1 MSAKQA
7 AMRDAYGEAL
17 VELGASNPRV
27 VVLGAD
33 TTGSIKSSAFGARYP
48 ERFFNIGIA
57 EQNLVSIAAGLALAG
72 KIAYAGTYAI
82 FVPGKCVDQIRNN
95 IAYPNLDVKL
105 VCSHAGI
112 SVGPDGASHQQVEDI
127 AIMRSIPN
135 MKVLVPSDAVST
147 KAMVKA
153 VADIPGPCYIRLTR
167 PSTPVVYEA
176 EFGYS
181 LGKASV
187 ISEGSDVAIFACGIM
202 VPEAVKAGQSLKA
215 KGVSAA
221 VIDLHTI
228 KPIDVETITK
238 FASKC
243 GRVVTAEE
251 HNVIGGMGS
260 AVAEVLCERLPTPM
274 KRVGVMDT
282 FGESGETSE
291 LLRKYGLTAADIEVA
306 ASSLMKPARGSGSI
320 PARQDFNTENVKLK
334 PI

>member
-1 MSAKQA
+1 
-7 AMRDAYGEAL
+7 MRDAYGEAL

-33 TTGSIKSSAFGARYP
+33 TTGSMKSSAFGVKYP

-95 IAYPNLDVKL
+95 IAYPNLNVKL
-105 VCSHAGI
+105 VCSHGGI
-112 SVGPDGASHQQVEDI
+112 SVGPDGASHQQIEDI

-153 VADIPGPCYIRLTR
+153 VADIPGPFYVRLTR
-167 PSTPVVYEA
+167 PSTPVVYESGF
-176 EFGYS
+176 EYS
-181 LGKASV
+181 LDRASV

-202 VPEAVKAGQSLKA
+202 VPEAIRAAQSLKA
-215 KGVSAA
+215 RGVSAA
-221 VIDLHTI
+221 VIDLHTV
-228 KPIDVETITK
+228 KPIDVETITR

-243 GRVVTAEE
+243 GCVVTAEE
-251 HNVIGGMGS
+251 HNVVGGVGS
-260 AVAEVLCERLPTPM
+260 AVAEVLGEHRPTPM
-274 KRVGVMDT
+274 RRVGVMDT

-291 LLRKYGLTAADIEVA
+291 LLKKYGLTAADIEAAAISVA
-306 ASSLMKPARGSGSI
+306 KSTR
-320 PARQDFNTENVKLK
+320 
-334 PI
+334 